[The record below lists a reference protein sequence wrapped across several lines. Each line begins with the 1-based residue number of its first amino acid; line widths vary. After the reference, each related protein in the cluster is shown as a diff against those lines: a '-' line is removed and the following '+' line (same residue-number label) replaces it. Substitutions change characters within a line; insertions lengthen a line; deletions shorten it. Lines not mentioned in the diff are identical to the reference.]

1 MRKSYLIII
10 MLVLVS
16 ITACVG
22 PQARL
27 FREAPEPLREFTLEG
42 VGKDKILLIPV
53 NGLISDM
60 PKKGVLRTSP
70 SLVEQV
76 VLQLNKAEKDKQI
89 KAVLLKINSPGG
101 TITAS
106 DLLYHEIVSFKEK
119 TGAKIIVSIMDIA
132 ASGAYYMSLP
142 ADTIIAHPTSVT
154 GSVGVLFL
162 QPKVT
167 GLMDKIGLR
176 MDVKKFGQNK
186 DMGSPFRESSEEEHK
201 FLQKAVNDFGER
213 FIRLVQKHRKPDQRA
228 LTEIATA
235 RIFLAD
241 DALKLKLVDNIGYLR
256 DAVKASKKLANVPDD
271 ARVVVYRRA
280 EFPEDNYYNVAGVA
294 SEDVTLSAINIDL
307 LEPFS
312 LKTGFYYLW
321 PGFIANEK

>member
-1 MRKSYLIII
+1 MRSRYLTIII
-10 MLVLVS
+10 LLIS
-16 ITACVG
+16 LTACSG
-22 PQARL
+22 PQVRL

-53 NGLISDM
+53 TGLISDM

-106 DLLYHEIVSFKEK
+106 DLLYHEIMSFKEK
-119 TGAKIIVSIMDIA
+119 TGAKIIISMMDIA

-142 ADTIIAHPTSVT
+142 ADKIMAHPTSVT
-154 GSVGVLFL
+154 GSVGVIFL
-162 QPKVT
+162 QPRVT
-167 GLMDKIGLR
+167 GLMDKLGLGV
-176 MDVKKFGQNK
+176 DVKKFGKNK
-186 DMGSPFRESSEEEHK
+186 DMGSPFRESSEEEQK
-201 FLQKAVNDFGER
+201 LLQKAVNDFGER
-213 FIRLVQKHRKPDQRA
+213 FIRLVQKHRNLDQRA
-228 LTEIATA
+228 LTDVATG

-241 DALKLKLVDNIGYLR
+241 DALKLGLVDNIGYLS
-256 DAVKASKKLANVPDD
+256 DAVKESKKLANVSDD
-271 ARVVVYRRA
+271 ARVIVYRRA

-294 SEDVTLSAINIDL
+294 SEDVSVSVISMDL

-321 PGFIANEK
+321 PGFLAHEK

>member
-1 MRKSYLIII
+1 MRTRYLTII
-10 MLVLVS
+10 MLVLISVS
-16 ITACVG
+16 ACSG
-22 PQARL
+22 PQVRL

-42 VGKDKILLIPV
+42 VGKDKILLIHV
-53 NGLISDM
+53 TGLISDT

-70 SLVEQV
+70 SLVEQI
-76 VLQLNKAEKDKQI
+76 VLQLNKAEKDTQI

-119 TGAKIIVSIMDIA
+119 TGAKIIISMMDIA

-142 ADTIIAHPTSVT
+142 ADKIIAHPTSVT
-154 GSVGVLFL
+154 GSVGVIFL

-167 GLMDKIGLR
+167 GLMDKIGLGV
-176 MDVKKFGQNK
+176 DVKKFGKNK
-186 DMGSPFRESSEEEHK
+186 DMGSPFRESSEEEQK
-201 FLQKAVNDFGER
+201 LLQKAVNDFGER
-213 FIRLVQKHRKPDQRA
+213 FIRLVQKHRKLDQRA
-228 LTEIATA
+228 LTEIASA

-241 DALKLKLVDNIGYLR
+241 DALKLGLVDKIGYLS
-256 DAVKASKKLANVPDD
+256 DAVKESKKLAKVSDD
-271 ARVVVYRRA
+271 ARVVVYRRT

-294 SEDVTLSAINIDL
+294 SEDVTISAIHIDL

>member
-1 MRKSYLIII
+1 MRIRYLIII
-10 MLVLVS
+10 LVVLIS
-16 ITACVG
+16 LTACSG
-22 PQARL
+22 PQVRL

-53 NGLISDM
+53 TGLISDM

-106 DLLYHEIVSFKEK
+106 DLLYHEIMSFKEK
-119 TGAKIIVSIMDIA
+119 TGAKIIISMMDIA

-142 ADTIIAHPTSVT
+142 ADKIMAHPTSVT
-154 GSVGVLFL
+154 GSVGVIFL
-162 QPKVT
+162 QPRVT
-167 GLMDKIGLR
+167 GLMDKLGLGV
-176 MDVKKFGQNK
+176 DVKKFGKNK
-186 DMGSPFRESSEEEHK
+186 DMGSPFRESSEEEQK
-201 FLQKAVNDFGER
+201 LLQKAVNDFGER
-213 FIRLVQKHRKPDQRA
+213 FIRLVQKHRKLDQRA
-228 LTEIATA
+228 LTEIASA

-241 DALKLKLVDNIGYLR
+241 DALKLGLVDNIGYLS
-256 DAVKASKKLANVPDD
+256 DAVKESKKLANVSDD
-271 ARVVVYRRA
+271 ARVIVYRRT

-294 SEDVTLSAINIDL
+294 SEDVAISAINIDL

-321 PGFIANEK
+321 PGFLAHEK